1 MLIQVW
7 LVGSDSV
14 FDAALRRLPEGY
26 LVRALADWSEV
37 ISALRAEGAD
47 PVVVFDPYGET
58 GELDPGM
65 LGVRAEFPSVAL
77 VAAMH
82 VDSRSAGDVLT
93 LGEWGVASI
102 LTRALDTGPVRME
115 QRIREARH
123 RAALQSVLRALP
135 SSPSPR
141 ARPLLEAAL
150 GAAVAGCGV
159 ATLSERLYLS
169 GRTLQRRMG
178 RAGLPAP
185 RQVIAWMRTLVAAR
199 LLDDPG
205 RSANS
210 AAQAA
215 GYASYAALHRAFQRV
230 RLPSPGTARSHG
242 SVLSAAARAFAASAR
257 TPPGAA

>member
-93 LGEWGVASI
+93 HINEQRMFTRQQAMNFVASSQPGELI
-102 LTRALDTGPVRME
+102 RIRVTRA
-115 QRIREARH
+115 
-123 RAALQSVLRALP
+123 
-135 SSPSPR
+135 
-141 ARPLLEAAL
+141 
-150 GAAVAGCGV
+150 
-159 ATLSERLYLS
+159 
-169 GRTLQRRMG
+169 
-178 RAGLPAP
+178 
-185 RQVIAWMRTLVAAR
+185 
-199 LLDDPG
+199 
-205 RSANS
+205 N
-210 AAQAA
+210 
-215 GYASYAALHRAFQRV
+215 
-230 RLPSPGTARSHG
+230 G
-242 SVLSAAARAFAASAR
+242 SVFDTEAMLEER
-257 TPPGAA
+257 PPPPNGG